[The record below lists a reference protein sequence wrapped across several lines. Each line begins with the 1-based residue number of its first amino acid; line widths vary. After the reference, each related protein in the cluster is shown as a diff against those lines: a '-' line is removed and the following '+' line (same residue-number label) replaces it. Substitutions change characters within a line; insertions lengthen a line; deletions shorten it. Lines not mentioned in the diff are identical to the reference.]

1 MKKKHI
7 VLILSTLFIIVLAV
21 FFIDL
26 PTATVGEPVEFDFDV
41 IDTDIVIKLNKK
53 AITNKSASFMV
64 LNNKKFEIA
73 TILRKGYK
81 NFELFK
87 EKDGKWHNVNEIS
100 SSDGNGAPA
109 IVIFPIGEQTSFSI
123 DFESILGILQ
133 KGKYL
138 LIKSFYESGQD
149 LVNRHEY
156 VACCEFEV

>member
-53 AITNKSASFMV
+53 AINNKSASFMV

-87 EKDGKWHNVNEIS
+87 EKDGK
-100 SSDGNGAPA
+100 
-109 IVIFPIGEQTSFSI
+109 
-123 DFESILGILQ
+123 
-133 KGKYL
+133 
-138 LIKSFYESGQD
+138 
-149 LVNRHEY
+149 
-156 VACCEFEV
+156 

>member
-53 AITNKSASFMV
+53 AINNKSASIMV

-100 SSDGNGAPA
+100 
-109 IVIFPIGEQTSFSI
+109 Q
-123 DFESILGILQ
+123 
-133 KGKYL
+133 
-138 LIKSFYESGQD
+138 
-149 LVNRHEY
+149 
-156 VACCEFEV
+156 